1 VENPTEAL
9 VSFSGCQVY
18 HLEARFQP
26 GEMVRCIKATCLNP
40 LQYHHHPTG
49 VNIMSTFDI
58 SYVVGRFI
66 LRKYRNREDTGAAAR
81 ALRKQGYPLWLARL
95 ILLGK

>member
-1 VENPTEAL
+1 
-9 VSFSGCQVY
+9 
-18 HLEARFQP
+18 
-26 GEMVRCIKATCLNP
+26 
-40 LQYHHHPTG
+40 
-49 VNIMSTFDI
+49 MSTFDI